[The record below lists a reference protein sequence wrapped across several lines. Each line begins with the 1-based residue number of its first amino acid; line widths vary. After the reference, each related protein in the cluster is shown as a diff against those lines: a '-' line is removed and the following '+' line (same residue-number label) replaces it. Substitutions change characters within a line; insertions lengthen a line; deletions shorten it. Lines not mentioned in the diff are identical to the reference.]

1 MAMICDVQ
9 SRILVLG
16 IPWSPMVM
24 TPCFYAKSASSFP
37 GWGTRIPQTMQ
48 CSQKRKKPNI
58 LEGLFYSPLPTQPSL
73 AAILFPQ
80 FSRLPSQE
88 ERGSPNATGLSLA
101 YFGTWPLHVCS
112 VAFSGLIP
120 YLGIRELLGV
130 LMDHM
135 VQE

>member
-1 MAMICDVQ
+1 MPRVQ
-9 SRILVLG
+9 VHSLVGELG
-16 IPWSPMVM
+16 SHK
-24 TPCFYAKSASSFP
+24 PCSAV
-37 GWGTRIPQTMQ
+37 
-48 CSQKRKKPNI
+48 KKEKPNL
-58 LEGLFYSPLPTQPSL
+58 LEGLSYSPLPTQPSL

-130 LMDHM
+130 LMDHT